1 MHWNWRLQNNS
12 LKSWTKCRI
21 NKYNLSKFSS
31 EKLYLPKMNVK
42 HSKSS
47 KTQNGTSMLCFFSVF
62 MGHITEGKLVFTLCV
77 EPYYIC
83 TELVN
88 GCYSVCCEKLPQ
100 VLELSIHFFFSLF
113 FFYSSR
119 FDRIYCHWPNC
130 LKSIFSCFH
139 NVKSFYSIVGNII
152 FNTSRKMHLPLQ
164 YGSTQ
169 KSKLIKVLYK

>member
-1 MHWNWRLQNNS
+1 MYWKNAVFNSWNMHWNWRLHNNS

-31 EKLYLPKMNVK
+31 KLYLPKMNVK

-47 KTQNGTSMLCFFSVF
+47 KTQNGTSMLCFSVF

-77 EPYYIC
+77 EPYYI
-83 TELVN
+83 VN

-113 FFYSSR
+113 FFFYSSR

-130 LKSIFSCFH
+130 LKSIFFLA
-139 NVKSFYSIVGNII
+139 F
-152 FNTSRKMHLPLQ
+152 TM
-164 YGSTQ
+164 
-169 KSKLIKVLYK
+169 

>member
-1 MHWNWRLQNNS
+1 MYWKNAVFNSYNMHLNRRLHNNS

-31 EKLYLPKMNVK
+31 KLYLPKMNVK

-47 KTQNGTSMLCFFSVF
+47 KTQNGTSMLCFSVF

-130 LKSIFSCFH
+130 LKSIFFL
-139 NVKSFYSIVGNII
+139 VF
-152 FNTSRKMHLPLQ
+152 TM
-164 YGSTQ
+164 
-169 KSKLIKVLYK
+169 